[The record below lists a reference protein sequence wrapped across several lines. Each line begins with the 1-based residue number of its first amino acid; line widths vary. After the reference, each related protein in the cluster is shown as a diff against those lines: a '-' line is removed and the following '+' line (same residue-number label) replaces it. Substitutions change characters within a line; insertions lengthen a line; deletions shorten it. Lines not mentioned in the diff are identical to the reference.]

1 MKNMKNIA
9 ALRLMKYFVIGMLL
23 VLSLP
28 LAAEDLNN
36 SAAAYVRMGIGAR
49 IIAMG
54 EAGTATAND
63 VTAAYWNPSGLTDL
77 KDIEFSSMYS
87 LNMGYD
93 RKYQYAAF
101 GKRFE
106 FGVLAVNWINASVD
120 DIIGTDNSGNPTGTF
135 SDAEHNI
142 SLSYANAYK
151 KLSYGITPKFYLSNM
166 DGESKSGMGLDLG
179 MKYDLNQY
187 IEAGLMVR
195 DAYGKL
201 DDDTIPYQVQ
211 LGATAYPFLGVTVAA
226 DMQMEKNES
235 PQFVFGAEYWTSI
248 GRDPEADSK
257 LNVLN
262 VQEKNTWADIFS
274 NFQTGLRVGFNDN
287 RFSAGA
293 GVKFRNF
300 QLDYVYRIGNHDIF
314 NDDHILSLILR
325 F

>member
-1 MKNMKNIA
+1 MKTMKNIA
-9 ALRLMKYFVIGMLL
+9 ALRLMKYFVIGLL
-23 VLSLP
+23 LALTLP
-28 LAAEDLNN
+28 LSAEDINN

-101 GKRFE
+101 GKRFG

-120 DIIGTDNSGNPTGTF
+120 DIIGTDDSGNLTGTF
-135 SDAEHNI
+135 NDAEHNI

-151 KLSYGITPKFYLSNM
+151 KLSYGLTPKFYLSNM
-166 DGESKSGMGLDLG
+166 DGESESGMGLDLG
-179 MKYDLNQY
+179 LKYDLNQY

-201 DDDTIPYQVQ
+201 AGDSIPYQLQ
-211 LGATAYPFLGVTVAA
+211 IGATAYPFLGVTVAA
-226 DMQMEKNES
+226 DMQMEKDES
-235 PQFVFGAEYWTSI
+235 PKFVFGAEYWTSI

-257 LNVLN
+257 LNVIN
-262 VQEKNTWADIFS
+262 VQEKNTWSDIFS

>member
-1 MKNMKNIA
+1 MKTMKNIA
-9 ALRLMKYFVIGMLL
+9 ALRLMKYFVIGLL
-23 VLSLP
+23 LALTLP
-28 LAAEDLNN
+28 LSAEDINN

-101 GKRFE
+101 GKRFG

-120 DIIGTDNSGNPTGTF
+120 DIIGTDDSGNLTGTF
-135 SDAEHNI
+135 NDAEHNI

-151 KLSYGITPKFYLSNM
+151 KLSYGLTPKFYLSNM
-166 DGESKSGMGLDLG
+166 DGESESGMGLDLG
-179 MKYDLNQY
+179 LKYDLNQY

-201 DDDTIPYQVQ
+201 AGDTIPYQLQ
-211 LGATAYPFLGVTVAA
+211 IGATAYPFLGVTVAA
-226 DMQMEKNES
+226 DMQMEKDES

-257 LNVLN
+257 LNVIN
-262 VQEKNTWADIFS
+262 VQEKNTWSDIFS